1 MQRPQQEE
9 WQLVKRFQLI
19 SAHQKDNRLQPILP
33 AYEDAH
39 KLQLFRSLRYVE
51 HVQLE
56 YSIQAGN
63 RIGLPLLR
71 LSYRHIEVTANASL
85 TQLYPFRLSVQVE
98 QQRAGGATRL
108 LLELALPLLLFFA
121 SISALLR
128 LHTRRRRRRAE
139 LCQMSNLV
147 EFLQLLAANVA
158 FALLV
163 TALLLLALPH
173 AYETKQLALL
183 IYPACLL
190 QFVFLAL
197 HLRRASQLE
206 LFLVDWER
214 PRCSSEG
221 QRLNLDSSSLCS
233 SVRTYVAE
241 TNVSAWRLL
250 FTANAWIRLSAA
262 QRYSSLLQAFVAIA
276 GQQLLDRF
284 THTKSNFG
292 LSCFLISMIYLVT
305 YVLQLLVGRVLRSN
319 PLQKFIDLCSL
330 ANISLFS
337 LLEPGYGYYIHGRSP
352 HGFAD
357 TDMSSMILQL
367 QREAQNMCG
376 RRGLL
381 MDSDKQAYI
390 ILPPRNL
397 R

>member
-1 MQRPQQEE
+1 M
-9 WQLVKRFQLI
+9 VKRFQLI
-19 SAHQKDNRLQPILP
+19 SAHQKDNRLHPNLP
-33 AYEDAH
+33 RYEDAH
-39 KLQLFRSLRYVE
+39 KLQLYRSLRYVE

-56 YSIQAGN
+56 YIIQAGN
-63 RIGLPLLR
+63 RISLPLLR
-71 LSYRHIEVTANASL
+71 LSYRHIELAANASL
-85 TQLYPFRLSVQVE
+85 NQSYPFRLSIHFE
-98 QQRAGGATRL
+98 QLRPSGATRL
-108 LLELALPLLLFFA
+108 LLELALPLLLLFA

-128 LHTRRRRRRAE
+128 LHSRRRRRRAE
-139 LCQMSNLV
+139 LCQLGNLV
-147 EFLQLLAANVA
+147 EFVQLLAANVA
-158 FALLV
+158 LALLV

-173 AYETKQLALL
+173 VYEPKQLALL

-190 QFVFLAL
+190 QLLFLAL

-214 PRCSSEG
+214 PRSSNEG
-221 QRLNLDSSSLCS
+221 QRLNLDSSSMCS

-241 TNVSAWRLL
+241 NNVSAWRLL
-250 FTANAWIRLSAA
+250 FTANAWIRLSAT
-262 QRYSSLLQAFVAIA
+262 QRYSCLLQAFVAIA
-276 GQQLLDRF
+276 GQQLLGRF
-284 THTKSNFG
+284 TQTRSNFG
-292 LSCFLISMIYLVT
+292 LSCFLISLIYLLT
-305 YVLQLLVGRVLRSN
+305 YVLQLLVGKVLKSN